1 MSLKVWSMEHW
12 GNLRPCQ
19 ESIKSKLFYNH
30 ETLFAFFT
38 MLTFT
43 LNVQK
48 QLRAVTD
55 DLALIKAVAQTCIN

>member
-1 MSLKVWSMEHW
+1 MGPKVWSMEHW

-43 LNVQK
+43 FK
-48 QLRAVTD
+48 CA
-55 DLALIKAVAQTCIN
+55 KAIAGSY